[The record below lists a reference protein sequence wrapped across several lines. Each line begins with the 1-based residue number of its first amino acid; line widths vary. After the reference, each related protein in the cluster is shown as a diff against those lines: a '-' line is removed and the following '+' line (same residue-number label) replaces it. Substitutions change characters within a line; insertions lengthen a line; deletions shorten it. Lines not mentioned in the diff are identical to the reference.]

1 MATKEEIKEW
11 QAVVGAYPDGD
22 PGRKT
27 FAATVNWFRLH
38 GYILPVAVTGEG
50 RARVVAIA
58 KGEVGEQDPNKYYQ
72 TVAPMYLGTKPNE
85 KAWCGVFA
93 LWCLG
98 QAGLCPWKWIDGK
111 GFLYRLPKVDL
122 PEPGD
127 IAYFDRMQHH
137 AIVTDAKNG
146 KVYTVDGNGLP
157 APKEGV
163 KEHSHTIGEGV
174 RYFSIGRLS

>member
-11 QAVVGAYPDGD
+11 QTVVGATPDGA

-27 FAATVNWFRLH
+27 FDATINWFRLH
-38 GYILPVAVTGEG
+38 GHIQPVKITGDA

-58 KGEVGEQDPNKYYQ
+58 TAELGEQDPNKYYKDI
-72 TVAPMYLGTKPNE
+72 APMYLGTKPNE
-85 KAWCGVFA
+85 KAWCGVFV

-98 QAGLCPWKWIDGK
+98 QAGLVPWKWVDGK
-111 GFLYRLPKVDL
+111 GFLYRLSIVDL

-137 AIVTDAKNG
+137 ALVTKAEGG
-146 KVYTVDGNGLP
+146 KIYTIDGNSMK

-163 KEHSHTIGEGV
+163 TENHHTISEGV
-174 RYFSIGRLS
+174 RYFSIRHLT